1 MLANIFMDLLCIVGI
16 VFLGSLFV
24 VIVMNTI
31 NEIKINR
38 AKNKSFKVLENVA
51 VDMFKKQLEEQFEI
65 ENKDRGK

>member
-38 AKNKSFKVLENVA
+38 AKNKSFKVFENIA

-65 ENKDRGK
+65 ENKDRDK